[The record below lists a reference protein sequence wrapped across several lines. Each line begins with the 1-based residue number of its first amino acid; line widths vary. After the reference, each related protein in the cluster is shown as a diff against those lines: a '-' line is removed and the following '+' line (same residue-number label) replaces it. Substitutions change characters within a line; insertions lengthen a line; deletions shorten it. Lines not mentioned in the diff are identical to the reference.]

1 MASFMTKVL
10 NAFGLHTEAE
20 LNAARAGARAER
32 TEASS
37 APAAVEPSADAPS
50 PLADASPCGLIY
62 RQAAIDIPQLS
73 CALQTQVKA
82 QAIEKM
88 RRLLRKE
95 KITAEEFELW
105 KRRILML

>member
-32 TEASS
+32 TEAASS
-37 APAAVEPSADAPS
+37 AVEPSADAPS
-50 PLADASPCGLIY
+50 PLADQSPCGLIY

>member
-20 LNAARAGARAER
+20 LNEARAAARADGAS
-32 TEASS
+32 EA
-37 APAAVEPSADAPS
+37 APGASLEDAQS
-50 PLADASPCGLIY
+50 PLADTPCGLIY

-73 CALQTQVKA
+73 FALQTQVKA
-82 QAIEKM
+82 QAIEKI
-88 RRLLRKE
+88 RRLLTKE

>member
-10 NAFGLHTEAE
+10 NTFGLHTEAE
-20 LNAARAGARAER
+20 LNEARARARAEGAPGAAPGESAR
-32 TEASS
+32 EA
-37 APAAVEPSADAPS
+37 PG
-50 PLADASPCGLIY
+50 PLSDTSPCGLIY

-73 CALQTQVKA
+73 CALQTQ
-82 QAIEKM
+82 AIEKI
-88 RRLLRKE
+88 RRLLAKE

>member
-1 MASFMTKVL
+1 MASFMTKVF

-20 LNAARAGARAER
+20 LNEARAAARADGAS
-32 TEASS
+32 EA
-37 APAAVEPSADAPS
+37 APGASLEDAQS
-50 PLADASPCGLIY
+50 PLADTSPCGLIY

-73 CALQTQVKA
+73 FALQTQVKA
-82 QAIEKM
+82 QAIEKI
-88 RRLLRKE
+88 RRLLTKE

>member
-10 NAFGLHTEAE
+10 NTFGLHTEAE
-20 LNAARAGARAER
+20 LNEARASARAEGAPGAAPGESAR
-32 TEASS
+32 EA
-37 APAAVEPSADAPS
+37 PG
-50 PLADASPCGLIY
+50 PLSDTSPCGLIY

-82 QAIEKM
+82 QAIEKI
-88 RRLLRKE
+88 RRLLAKE

>member
-20 LNAARAGARAER
+20 LNEARADGAP
-32 TEASS
+32 EA
-37 APAAVEPSADAPS
+37 APGASLEDAQS
-50 PLADASPCGLIY
+50 PLADTSPCGLIY

-73 CALQTQVKA
+73 FALQTQVKA
-82 QAIEKM
+82 QAIEKI
-88 RRLLRKE
+88 RRLLTKE